1 MPKSE
6 QPIPT
11 SQTLKLIPH
20 NLRKQR
26 PSVPNTKIKA
36 AEDGEDIPEDVE
48 VTEVEAVAAAVLAKD
63 IQNQNSTRTNTAP
76 GVKNRVTISTSA
88 GPLLDKEKVRTLEA
102 MVQPLWIENRLR
114 QTDLFNQASH
124 ALHTRPKLSTCIMYN

>member
-76 GVKNRVTISTSA
+76 GVKNKVMISTSA
-88 GPLLDKEKVRTLEA
+88 GLLLEKEEARTMEV
-102 MVQPLWIENRLR
+102 M
-114 QTDLFNQASH
+114 TDLFNQASH
-124 ALHTRPKLSTCIMYN
+124 ALHTRPRLSI